1 MKTDIIRPVFK
12 KLNRL
17 LSRKQKAYL
26 SIIFV
31 LTLFLSLI
39 ETIGISIIMPF
50 ISIASNPDLIN
61 AGRYKI
67 LFDFFEFTSKM
78 NFIIAFGVAII
89 CFYVFRSVYNIAYTY
104 ILTKFSMGIFC
115 HFSSTLF
122 KTYLN
127 ISYKIFIQQN
137 SAELIQIVGNE
148 ANKTGD
154 LLLNVLQILSESF
167 TIVFLYSFMVTVNWR
182 ITLVLTGILSIVVW
196 FILRV
201 LIRKSKNQGI
211 KRADA
216 QRLMNRILGET
227 FGNFKF
233 VKLKGNENHISKNF
247 DIATKTVSKAQTI
260 SSTLG
265 SLPKSVLETVGFSL
279 LIAAILFIL
288 WYYHTTGNIIPI
300 ISMYALGLYRILPS
314 INRMLGNINNVAF
327 LQRSLDIVYDNVHQS
342 TEREGSESIVFEK
355 SIRAKAVS
363 FKYLTGAEVLTD
375 VSLEIRKGEKIA
387 ITGESGGGK
396 STLADLLI
404 GINKPFSGSICIDN
418 VSITNENIRS
428 WRSKIGY
435 IPQSVYLFDGTVAE
449 NVAFGSE
456 KDEKRIIRVLEMA
469 NIWNFL
475 EKKNGIHTF
484 VGEGGI
490 QLSGGQKQ
498 RVGIARALYCDPEVL
513 VLDEATSALDNETES
528 KIMEEIYRASE
539 FKTLIIIAHRLS
551 TIKNCERQIKIEKG
565 KIIS

>member
-1 MKTDIIRPVFK
+1 MKTDIIRPILK
-12 KLNRL
+12 KLNQL
-17 LSRKQKAYL
+17 LSRKQKVYFL
-26 SIIFV
+26 IIFI
-31 LTLFLSLI
+31 LTLFLSFI

-50 ISIASNPDLIN
+50 ISIASTPDLIN
-61 AGRYKI
+61 GQWYKA
-67 LFDFFEFTSKM
+67 LFDFWRFTSKM

-89 CFYVFRSVYNIAYTY
+89 CFYVFRSVYNVAYTY
-104 ILTKFSMGIFC
+104 ILTKFSMGMFR

-127 ISYKIFIQQN
+127 IPYRIFVQRN
-137 SAELIQIVGNE
+137 SAELLQIVGNE
-148 ANKTGD
+148 ANNSGN

-167 TIVFLYSFMVTVNWR
+167 TIVFLYGFMLTVNWR
-182 ITLVLTGILSIVVW
+182 MTLVLTGILIIAVW

-201 LIRKSKNQGI
+201 LIRKSKKQGE
-211 KRADA
+211 KRAYA

-233 VKLKGNENHISKNF
+233 IKLKGNENHLFKDF
-247 DIATKTVSKAQTI
+247 DIATKTISKAQTI

-265 SLPKSVLETVGFSL
+265 ALPKNILETVGFSL

-288 WYYHTTGNIIPI
+288 WHYHTPENIIPI

-327 LQRSLDIVYDNVHQS
+327 LQRSLDIVYDNVHQA
-342 TEREGSESIVFEK
+342 TECEGSESIVFEK
-355 SIRAKAVS
+355 SIRAKVVS

-404 GINKPFSGSICIDN
+404 GINKPSSGNICIDN

-456 KDEKRIIRVLEMA
+456 KNEKRIICVLEMA

-475 EKKNGIHTF
+475 EKKNGIHTL

-513 VLDEATSALDNETES
+513 VLDEATSALDNETEN

-539 FKTLIIIAHRLS
+539 SKTLIVIAHRLS
-551 TIKNCERQIKIEKG
+551 TIKNCERQIKIENG
-565 KIIS
+565 KIVS

>member
-1 MKTDIIRPVFK
+1 MQTDIIRPVLK

-17 LSRKQKAYL
+17 LSRKQKVYL
-26 SIIFV
+26 LILFV
-31 LTLFLSLI
+31 LTLFLSFV

-50 ISIASNPDLIN
+50 ISVTLNPDLIN
-61 AGRYKI
+61 EGWYKV
-67 LFDFFEFTSKM
+67 LFDFWEFASKM
-78 NFIIAFGVAII
+78 SFIIVFGVAII
-89 CFYVFRSVYNIAYTY
+89 CFYVFRSAYNIAYTY
-104 ILTKFSMGIFC
+104 IVTKFSMGMFR
-115 HFSSTLF
+115 HFSSALF

-127 ISYKIFIQQN
+127 IPYRIFVQRN
-137 SAELIQIVGNE
+137 SAELLQIVGNE
-148 ANKTGD
+148 ANKAGD
-154 LLLNVLQILSESF
+154 LLLNVLQILSESL
-167 TIVFLYSFMVTVNWR
+167 TIVFLYGFMVTVNWR
-182 ITLVLTGILSIVVW
+182 MTLVLTGILIIMVW
-196 FILRV
+196 FILRI
-201 LIRKSKNQGI
+201 LIRKSKNQGK

-233 VKLKGNENHISKNF
+233 VKLKGNENHIFKKF
-247 DIATKTVSKAQTI
+247 DIATKIVSKAQTI

-265 SLPKSVLETVGFSL
+265 NLPKSILETVGFSL

-288 WYYHTTGNIIPI
+288 WYYHTPKNIIPV
-300 ISMYALGLYRILPS
+300 ISMYTLGLYRILPS
-314 INRMLGNINNVAF
+314 INRMLSNINNVAF
-327 LQRSLDIVYDNVHQS
+327 LQRSLDIVYDNIYQA
-342 TEREGSESIVFEK
+342 TECEGSEPVVFEK

-387 ITGESGGGK
+387 IIGESGGGK
-396 STLADLLI
+396 STLADLFI
-404 GINKPFSGSICIDN
+404 GINKPSSGSICIDN
-418 VSITNENIRS
+418 VPITNENIRS
-428 WRSKIGY
+428 WRNKVGY
-435 IPQSVYLFDGTVAE
+435 IPQSVYLIDGTVAE

-456 KDEKRIIRVLEMA
+456 KDEKRIIRALEIA
-469 NIWNFL
+469 NIWDFL

-539 FKTLIIIAHRLS
+539 SKTLIIIAHRIS
-551 TIKNCERQIKIEKG
+551 TIKNCERQIKIENG